1 MVPMC
6 ILILL
11 ALGVLSAAHA
21 AAPAAGS
28 PARAKMGLALP
39 SEKWT
44 GDLEG
49 MIKRR
54 MIRVLVVYSKTFF
67 FVDKGTQRG
76 VAYEAFRKFEEDLN
90 KRTSP
95 WTT

>member
-1 MVPMC
+1 MSRTLPPPRRE
-6 ILILL
+6 
-11 ALGVLSAAHA
+11 APRGHA
-21 AAPAAGS
+21 
-28 PARAKMGLALP
+28 RP

-67 FVDKGTQRG
+67 FVDEGTQRG

>member
-1 MVPMC
+1 
-6 ILILL
+6 
-11 ALGVLSAAHA
+11 
-21 AAPAAGS
+21 
-28 PARAKMGLALP
+28 
-39 SEKWT
+39 
-44 GDLEG
+44 

-67 FVDKGTQRG
+67 FVDEGTQRG